1 MADVGPGSQIGRR
14 IAPGPFLLFAG
25 LFVAGT
31 AALWPVL
38 GSGRA
43 VMGAFDLGAL
53 AYLLRVFP
61 LLRHAAADIRAAAS
75 ANDANRAA
83 LLVVTAVVLLV
94 ILVSVADELRGRS
107 DAVSVAL
114 ALGTLTL
121 AWLFANTVYAFHY
134 AHLFYSD
141 DRGKDAGGLDFPGC
155 SEPLYWEFAY
165 FAFTLGMTF
174 QTSDVSVTARGMR
187 RVVVGQCLAAFVFNL
202 GVLGFTVNVLGG
214 G

>member
-1 MADVGPGSQIGRR
+1 MADGEPESQIGRR

-25 LFVAGT
+25 LFVGGT

-53 AYLLRVFP
+53 AYLLRVLP
-61 LLRHAAADIRAAAS
+61 LLRHAADDIRAAAS

-83 LLVVTAVVLLV
+83 LLVVTAVVLVV
-94 ILVSVADELRGRS
+94 ILVSVAGELRGRS
-107 DAVSVAL
+107 DTVSVSLAL
-114 ALGTLTL
+114 ATLTL

-155 SEPLYWEFAY
+155 SEPLYLEFVY

-174 QTSDVSVTARGMR
+174 QTSDVSVTAQAMR